1 MKKITT
7 LILLSSLLLTSCWW
21 WKDVPR
27 ERDPDQINNE
37 PKADTDT
44 EVKSDTDTASNS
56 SWSAWDDI
64 PAAISW
70 DSITTSSW
78 TVDEKT
84 DESLKEIDKIIN
96 DIANEN

>member
-1 MKKITT
+1 MKRCPKRKR
-7 LILLSSLLLTSCWW
+7 S
-21 WKDVPR
+21 
-27 ERDPDQINNE
+27 DQINNE

-44 EVKSDTDTASNS
+44 EVKSDTDTASNA
-56 SWSAWDDI
+56 SWSTWDDI